1 MRNVVVYEYD
11 KELRP
16 GLIGADFGSDN
27 KNEEF
32 TLRYEPDEAEKLGRD
47 IAQWI
52 LETKTA

>member
-1 MRNVVVYEYD
+1 MRNVFVYEYD

-27 KNEEF
+27 KNEEY
-32 TLRYEPDEAEKLGRD
+32 TLRYEPEESEKLGRD